1 MKKMTRSQ
9 LVLAA
14 ILSLAVTAGFAQ
26 SSGEATYKA
35 KCQNCHGATGL
46 ADTAVGRALKVKPVT
61 DPAVRKLSEAAMLDA
76 TRNGLNK
83 MQAFKDKLTDAE
95 IRESTAYFRALIK

>member
-14 ILSLAVTAGFAQ
+14 ILSLAGAVAFAQ
-26 SSGEATYKA
+26 SPGEATYKA

-46 ADTAVGRALKVKPVT
+46 ADTAVGKALKVKPVS
-61 DPAVRKLSEAAMLDA
+61 DPAVRRFSEAAMIDI

-95 IRESTAYFRALIK
+95 IRESTAYFRALIN

>member
-1 MKKMTRSQ
+1 MKKMTRSK

-83 MQAFKDKLTDAE
+83 MQSFKDKLTDAE

>member
-1 MKKMTRSQ
+1 MKKMIRSQ
-9 LVLAA
+9 LVLTA
-14 ILSLAVTAGFAQ
+14 ILSLAVALGFAQ

-46 ADTAVGRALKVKPVT
+46 ADTAVGKTLKVKSVT
-61 DPAVRKLSEAAMLDA
+61 DPVVRKFSEAAMLDA